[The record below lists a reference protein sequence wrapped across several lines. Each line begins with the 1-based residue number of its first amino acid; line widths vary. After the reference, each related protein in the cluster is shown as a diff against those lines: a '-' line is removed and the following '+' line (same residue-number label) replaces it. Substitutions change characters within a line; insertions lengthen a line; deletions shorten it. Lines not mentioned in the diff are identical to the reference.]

1 MSDTLSEK
9 AYLTLVALSA
19 VSALGI
25 LLAVILFLFAF
36 GGSALS
42 ADFIFNNWNHQHIEQ
57 AGVLQAIV
65 GTLALAVGVFAVSVP
80 IGVASAIYL
89 TEYARSTWSVRLIRL
104 AIRNLAGV
112 PSIVYGLFGLALF
125 VQLLALGTSLL
136 AAILTLSAMTL
147 PWIISAGEESLKT
160 VPLAYRQGALAL
172 GATPWQTIRHIVL
185 PQSLSGMMTGAILGV
200 SRAIGET
207 APLILVGATFFMNG
221 LPTGPLD
228 KFMALPYHTFI
239 LATQHADPHAKSYA
253 AATAIVL
260 IGLVLMVN
268 GVIFYYRYK
277 IRKKTLGEIR

>member
-1 MSDTLSEK
+1 MSMRRRED
-9 AYLTLVALSA
+9 AYLVLVALSA
-19 VSALGI
+19 ASSLAI
-25 LLAVILFLFAF
+25 LAAVILFLLAY
-36 GGSALS
+36 GGAVLS
-42 ADFIFNNWNHQHIEQ
+42 PQFLLGAWNHQDIAQ

-65 GTLALAVGVFAVSVP
+65 GTLALALGVFAVSVP
-80 IGVASAIYL
+80 IGVSAAIYL
-89 TEYARSTWSVRLIRL
+89 TEYARSSASVQLIRL

-125 VQLLALGTSLL
+125 VQLLSFGTSLL

-185 PQSLSGMMTGAILGV
+185 PQSLSGMMTGAVLGV

-221 LPTGPLD
+221 LPSGVFD
-228 KFMALPYHTFI
+228 KFMALPYHTFV
-239 LATQHADPHAKSYA
+239 LATQHADAQAKPYA
-253 AATAIVL
+253 AATALVL
-260 IGLVLMVN
+260 IAVVLLVN
-268 GVIFYYRYK
+268 AVIFYYRYK
-277 IRKKTLGEIR
+277 IRKKALGGA